1 MKAWF
6 NARDSYENKFDE
18 FAKDV
23 SSGAE
28 VSPEEFKTLMNGCA
42 VRTMDENAEAFKD
55 GDTYVSLKKCSSM
68 LSDFL
73 YDNGLID
80 SKSDNFDSL
89 FDSSIFDEVYDEMNK

>member
-6 NARDSYENKFDE
+6 NARDGYENKFDE

-28 VSPEEFKTLMNGCA
+28 VSPEEFKTLMEGCA

-55 GDTYVSLKKCSSM
+55 GDTYVFIKEM
-68 LSDFL
+68 FF
-73 YDNGLID
+73 NVER
-80 SKSDNFDSL
+80 
-89 FDSSIFDEVYDEMNK
+89 IFYMTMA

>member
-1 MKAWF
+1 MKEYKKKIEF
-6 NARDSYENKFDE
+6 KEIQSLEYNLLKRFDE

-68 LSDFL
+68 LSDF
-73 YDNGLID
+73 
-80 SKSDNFDSL
+80 
-89 FDSSIFDEVYDEMNK
+89 